1 MAGAIAPHVIQQ
13 HTLVYVQ
20 PGPGQRWEVV
30 MEGRVKPVQFADRD
44 RALSY
49 AQIWAS
55 VNRPS
60 TVLVCEAGGNVHREW
75 TFDAAGQYHGQR
87 GTT

>member
-1 MAGAIAPHVIQQ
+1 MKASSGLSGIQR

-20 PGPGQRWEVV
+20 PGVGKRWEVV
-30 MEGRVKPVQFADRD
+30 IEGRTNAPQFADRD

-49 AQIWAS
+49 AHIWAA

-60 TVLVCEAGGNVHREW
+60 TVMVYTTDGGVHRACA
-75 TFDAAGQYHGQR
+75 FDAAGRYGH
-87 GTT
+87 